1 MIDTGPKNMW
11 MPLLKSLSLP
21 LALTAV
27 HLGAQLMDAPSS
39 VVWSSVLLM
48 SVTWGHW
55 LWNAWLREH
64 RLQAEV
70 SELRSAAQRQRQLQV
85 ELRAATQ
92 QEMKGLQHEVERV
105 RGLVTEATRQ
115 LGASFEDLN
124 RQAQIQQAAVG
135 RILNRNGD
143 SEAGVGV
150 RRFTET
156 AGGLMN
162 NLVEALARASR
173 ESGASVGQIDD
184 MVKHLDAIFELL
196 GDVKTIADQTN
207 LLALNAAIEAA
218 RAGEAGRGFAVVAE
232 EVRNLSE
239 RSTSFNEQIRKLV
252 SSSKDAVAK
261 VRDTVGEMASRD
273 LNASGAARDEASRL
287 LQQVDDL
294 NGGLTAGI
302 REVSGSREQIAL
314 AVGQAVRCLQF
325 EDIATQAL
333 GAAERHLRRLESIHN
348 EGAAPAGVATY
359 VTPAVAAP
367 APAPSSTHAHS
378 QAHSQDNWR
387 TPQHKPV
394 AQVSMDAGGVELF

>member
-1 MIDTGPKNMW
+1 MIDTGPNNMW
-11 MPLLKSLSLP
+11 MPLLKSLTLP

-27 HLGAQLMDAPSS
+27 HLGAQMTDAPPS
-39 VVWSSVLLM
+39 VIWTSVLLM
-48 SVTWGHW
+48 SATWGHW
-55 LWNAWLREH
+55 LWTSWLREQK
-64 RLQAEV
+64 LQTEV
-70 SELRSAAQRQRQLQV
+70 VELRSAAQRQRQLNG
-85 ELRAATQ
+85 ELRAGMQ
-92 QEMKGLQHEVERV
+92 QEMKGMQHELERV
-105 RGLVTEATRQ
+105 RSLVTEATRQ
-115 LGASFEDLN
+115 LGASFEDMN

-135 RILNRNGD
+135 RILSRNGE

-273 LNASGAARDEASRL
+273 LNASSAARDEASRL

-333 GAAERHLRRLESIHN
+333 AAAERHVRRLESIHN
-348 EGAAPAGVATY
+348 EGSAAQGASPSMAMTMPLPMAAMPPAAAP
-359 VTPAVAAP
+359 
-367 APAPSSTHAHS
+367 
-378 QAHSQDNWR
+378 QENWR
-387 TPQHKPV
+387 APQHKPV